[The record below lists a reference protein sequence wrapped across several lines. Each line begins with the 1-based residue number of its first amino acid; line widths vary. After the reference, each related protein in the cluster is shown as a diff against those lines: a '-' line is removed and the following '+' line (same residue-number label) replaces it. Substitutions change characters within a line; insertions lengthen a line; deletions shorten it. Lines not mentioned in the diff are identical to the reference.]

1 MLEWEVILGHDLRMP
16 KSYITEVTRTAR
28 TSHDVAE
35 ELRIP
40 VHGRTKAKML
50 IGRREWFSLPEMG
63 VDIVTAKV
71 DTGAYTSSLH
81 AEDIELFENEGDE
94 WVRFITHSHH
104 GDVIECEAPLVQK
117 KRIKSSTGRG
127 RKRMIIKTKVRLVG
141 GFEWDV
147 LFSLADRSVMKCPLL
162 IGRRALSGYFL
173 VDTQASHL
181 FGNIS
186 SLTGHSHHKRK

>member
-1 MLEWEVILGHDLRMP
+1 MP
-16 KSYITEVTRTAR
+16 KSYICEATRTNR
-28 TSHDVAE
+28 SSLEVAT
-35 ELRIP
+35 ELAIP
-40 VHGRTKAKML
+40 VTGRSSSKLL
-50 IGRREWFSLPEMG
+50 IGRREWFSLPGLG

-81 AEDIELFENEGDE
+81 AEQIEVFEKDGDE

-104 GDVIECEAPLVQK
+104 GESIQCEALLVQRK
-117 KRIKSSTGRG
+117 KIKSSTGRG
-127 RKRMIIKTKVRLVG
+127 RKRMIIKTKARLVG

-162 IGRRALSGYFL
+162 LGRRALSGYFV

-186 SLTGHSHHKRK
+186 SLTGKSHHKRI